1 VVEILVYEGVHAPM
15 LGDHRHQFLMSHR
28 CLQTDGYPFAAAAAC
43 WTMRVASL
51 DQKDMINRT
60 RRELKRLMVGLLLR
74 VEAGSLVLV
83 GAEEVATEPPM
94 LLDGLASMRVLLV
107 NLLPV

>member
-1 VVEILVYEGVHAPM
+1 M
-15 LGDHRHQFLMSHR
+15 
-28 CLQTDGYPFAAAAAC
+28 
-43 WTMRVASL
+43 MRVASL
-51 DQKDMINRT
+51 DQKEMINRT

-74 VEAGSLVLV
+74 VEAGSLVLA

-107 NLLPV
+107 NLLPA

>member
-1 VVEILVYEGVHAPM
+1 M
-15 LGDHRHQFLMSHR
+15 
-28 CLQTDGYPFAAAAAC
+28 
-43 WTMRVASL
+43 MRVASL
-51 DQKDMINRT
+51 DQKEMINRT

-94 LLDGLASMRVLLV
+94 LLDGLVSMRVLLV